1 MKNARLL
8 IVILNFALIGIL
20 LFAGVRF
27 YTKLAGPDFF
37 VEDEVPDF
45 DPKPLTVKKTVRPT
59 DTYDKYRLLEDLAK
73 KPAEPVPV
81 EEVVEPTVLQLQ
93 VEVRSVVYDKENPD
107 KSGAHIIALGVP
119 RYFSVGD
126 NQLISRDK
134 MPYRLKEIKE
144 DKPDLEYTLVF
155 ADEKGQL
162 REAKYRR
169 R

>member
-8 IVILNFALIGIL
+8 IVVINFVLIGLL
-20 LFAGVRF
+20 LFAGVSF
-27 YTKLAGPDFF
+27 YTRFTGSDFF
-37 VEDEVPDF
+37 KEDEVPDF
-45 DPKPLTVKKTVRPT
+45 DPKPLTKKKPVKPT
-59 DTYDKYRLLEDLAK
+59 DTYDKYRSLEDLAK

-81 EEVVEPTVLQLQ
+81 AEPVEPATPQLQ
-93 VEVRSVVYDKENPD
+93 VEVRAVQYKAGDPAS
-107 KSGAHIIALGVP
+107 SGAHLIARGIP
-119 RYFSVGD
+119 RYLSVGD
-126 NQLISRDK
+126 GQLISQD
-134 MPYRLKEIKE
+134 MPYSLKEIKE